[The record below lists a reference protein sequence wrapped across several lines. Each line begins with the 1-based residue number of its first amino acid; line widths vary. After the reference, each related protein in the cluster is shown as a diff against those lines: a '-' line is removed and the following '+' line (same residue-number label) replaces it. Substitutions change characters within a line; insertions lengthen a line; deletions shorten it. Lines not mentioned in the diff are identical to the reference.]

1 MLPDSNVWL
10 ALALA
15 QHEYHRAAAVWLRSL
30 PAETRLFMCRA
41 TQQSLLRL
49 LTTRAVFEGLA
60 TTPLTNAEALDF
72 YRSLAADDRIAFRD
86 EPSGLENL
94 WRAWS
99 SHPQSS
105 PKLWM
110 DAYLAAFARA
120 ADLQLVTID
129 RGFRQFEGLRLTVIE
144 RAS

>member
-15 QHEYHRAAAVWLRSL
+15 QHEYHHAVAVWLRSL
-30 PAETRLFMCRA
+30 LAGTQLLMCRA

-49 LTTRAVFEGLA
+49 LTTRAVFEAFA
-60 TTPLTNAEALDF
+60 TKPLTNAEALEF
-72 YRSLAADDRIAFRD
+72 YRNLVASDRIAFHD
-86 EPSGLENL
+86 EPPGLEVL
-94 WRAWS
+94 WRDWA
-99 SHPQSS
+99 SHQSAS

-120 ADLQLVTID
+120 GDLELVTID

-144 RAS
+144 RAC

>member
-15 QHEYHRAAAVWLRSL
+15 QHEYHQAVAVWLRSL
-30 PAETRLFMCRA
+30 PAGTQLFLCRA

-49 LTTRAVFEGLA
+49 LTTRAVFEGFA
-60 TTPLTNAEALDF
+60 TKPLTNAEALEY
-72 YRSLAADDRIAFRD
+72 YRSLAADDRIGFLD
-86 EPSGLENL
+86 EPSDLETL
-94 WRAWS
+94 WRAWAI
-99 SHPQSS
+99 HPQSS

-110 DAYLAAFARA
+110 DAYLAAFARVG
-120 ADLQLVTID
+120 DLELVTID

-144 RAS
+144 RAC